1 MTLQDGILKDAKDRT
16 GYIASNYQFQFDGPP
31 QAGAL
36 FTAGFSACRNQKL
49 AFGSSTVF
57 WQCQSG
63 DFYNLYDRN
72 WAEQCEP
79 VEIIMMACGAGS
91 AKKEANAKR
100 VVGSIVA
107 TTVVTVVSN
116 GQTQVLPTTIAV
128 PMCQIG
134 DGQVQVRTTPCDDM
148 HIPIITAPPVS
159 QVSNGRIQVPTTAPP
174 APPVTPAGVPDA
186 PDAPEDAPDAA
197 ASVADAPE
205 PEGTPDAADSAANAP
220 EPEQTVV
227 VQGTTGEAEVTG
239 QAARPTGGAPE
250 PTEDAVAPA
259 GDGSMTIEVL
269 QTDSAEEPTVTRAGS
284 GVARPTRTVER
295 FDTSYPTDG
304 DSAGAGQTEAPDS
317 PPVASLSAS
326 MSIIPAFV
334 CLIAGTVGALL
345 VL

>member
-1 MTLQDGILKDAKDRT
+1 MTLQDGVLKDAKDRT

-36 FTAGFSACRNQKL
+36 FTAGFSACRNQSL

-79 VEIIMMACGAGS
+79 VEIVMMACGAGS
-91 AKKEANAKR
+91 AKKAAANAKR

-107 TTVVTVVSN
+107 TTVVTVVSD

-159 QVSNGRIQVPTTAPP
+159 QASGGRIQVPTTAPP
-174 APPVTPAGVPDA
+174 VAPADA
-186 PDAPEDAPDAA
+186 P
-197 ASVADAPE
+197 ADAPE
-205 PEGTPDAADSAANAP
+205 GAPEDPPADAPADAPASVAGAP
-220 EPEQTVV
+220 EPEPTIA
-227 VQGTTGEAEVTG
+227 VQGATGGAEVTG
-239 QAARPTGGAPE
+239 DAAM
-250 PTEDAVAPA
+250 PTEGTPEAVTPA
-259 GDGSMTIEVL
+259 DESVTMEVL
-269 QTDSAEEPTVTRAGS
+269 QTDSAEEPTMTPAGS

-295 FDTSYPTDG
+295 FDTSLPTDEG
-304 DSAGAGQTEAPDS
+304 YDAAGAGQTDAPNDV
-317 PPVASLSAS
+317 PIANLSTS

-334 CLIAGTVGALL
+334 SLIACAAGVLL